1 MNKKADRNPRSL
13 HHDKTRL
20 NRVTNEAGHLT
31 NAKAGHEFRAVSF
44 NSLDADLQRGC
55 NLLGAAAFTDH
66 LQDFALS
73 PNGLVANIVSFNIGV
88 EIGQILA
95 LTYVLIVLSY
105 WRTRPSYLRHAY
117 FTNAALMSAGFV
129 FTGYQ
134 MAGYFVSRTTS

>member
-1 MNKKADRNPRSL
+1 LATK
-13 HHDKTRL
+13 
-20 NRVTNEAGHLT
+20 
-31 NAKAGHEFRAVSF
+31 
-44 NSLDADLQRGC
+44 
-55 NLLGAAAFTDH
+55 

-73 PNGLVANIVSFNIGV
+73 PNGLAINIVSFNVGV

-117 FTNAALMSAGFV
+117 VTNAALMTAGFV

-134 MAGYFVSRTTS
+134 MAGYFLYRT